1 MRRFRITRLRLVAGI
16 LFGSLACTGVA
27 YAASLGLSSR
37 KLHAWSQTLTKGTCN
52 PSTVVD
58 TYVSQATPNTSFG
71 NAPPTL
77 LVSGAA
83 GAQDYTFIRFDLSG
97 CNLPP
102 TAGADVATLTITV
115 SAAGRDKISL
125 FPVTS
130 SWDPTTLTWTG
141 LAGVAVSS
149 TATVT
154 MPINSARAFSFTV
167 TGDVDAAIKAG
178 ALWGWEIQDTSGNAT
193 TAISST
199 TNPPSLSISYEK

>member
-1 MRRFRITRLRLVAGI
+1 MRPFRITRLRLLGAA
-16 LFGSLACTGVA
+16 FAATLACTGVA
-27 YAASLGLSSR
+27 YAASLGLGSK

-52 PSTVVD
+52 PPTVVD
-58 TYVSQATPNTSFG
+58 TYVSQAAPNTSFG

-83 GAQDYTFIRFDLSG
+83 GAQNYTFIRFDLSS
-97 CNLPP
+97 CSLPT

-115 SAAGRDKISL
+115 TVAGHDKISL

-130 SWDPTTLTWTG
+130 SWDPTTLTWNG
-141 LAGVAVSS
+141 LAGVTVSG

-178 ALWGWEIQDTSGNAT
+178 ALWGWEIQDTSGTAT
-193 TAISST
+193 TVISST
-199 TNPPSLSISYEK
+199 TNPPSLSINYEK